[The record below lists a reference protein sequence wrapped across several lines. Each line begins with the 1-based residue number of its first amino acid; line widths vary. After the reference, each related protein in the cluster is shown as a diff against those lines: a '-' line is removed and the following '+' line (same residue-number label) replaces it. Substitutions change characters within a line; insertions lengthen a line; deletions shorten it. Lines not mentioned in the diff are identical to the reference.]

1 MNDFSLG
8 IDFGT
13 SGARAIAINGTGEI
27 LAITR
32 TDYQL
37 RDYATWQIALYELI
51 RALPIKIKRNI
62 GRILIDGTSATV
74 LLCDRQGKAIAP
86 AMIYSD
92 RCPLEV
98 LEVIQQIVPNDSIAC
113 NASSS
118 FAKLVTLIAQI
129 DLARPSSDP
138 ASNLLYLLHQADWLG
153 YCLHGK
159 LGFSDYHNALKLG
172 YDPQILDYPAW
183 LKMWFRTSGHAP
195 SLVLPQVCAPSHP
208 VGIIQAAIAQKL
220 ALPLD
225 CEIVAGTT
233 DSNAAFIATIG
244 TAAPGLGTAVTSLG
258 STMVLKVVSD
268 RPINNANYGIYSHR
282 WDYASNNSPQDCLW
296 LVGGASNVGGA
307 VLRQFF
313 EQQQLLDLSAILN
326 DRLNPYYPSPL
337 DYYPLP
343 QTGDRFPINDPAL
356 KPRLEP
362 RPADPVEFLHGL
374 LESMARIEAQ
384 GYDLLQNMG
393 AAPVTQVYTAGGGA
407 KNAVWTKIRDR
418 HLPNLQSL
426 STDPLKTEAAYGSAL
441 LALGLPLGIISAS
454 SAAT

>member
-1 MNDFSLG
+1 MCDTTQIPCKYYLG

-37 RDYATWQIALYELI
+37 RDYATWQVALYELI
-51 RALPIKIKRNI
+51 GALPIKIKQNI
-62 GRILIDGTSATV
+62 CRILIDGTSATV
-74 LLCDRQGKAIAP
+74 LLCDRQGSAIAP

-92 RCPLEV
+92 RCPLNI
-98 LEVIQQIVPNDSIAC
+98 LESIKQIVPDDSSAC
-113 NASSS
+113 SSSSS
-118 FAKLVTLIAQI
+118 FAKLVALIAQI
-129 DLARPSSDP
+129 DPAKQSSTP
-138 ASNLLYLLHQADWLG
+138 LYLLHQADWLG

-172 YDPQILDYPAW
+172 YDPQILDYPEW
-183 LKMWFRTSGHAP
+183 LKLWIRSHRRTLNIVLPKVFAP
-195 SLVLPQVCAPSHP
+195 SNP
-208 VGIIQAAIAQKL
+208 VGLIQAAIAQKL
-220 ALPLD
+220 ELPLD

-233 DSNAAFIATIG
+233 DSNAAFIATIDS
-244 TAAPGLGTAVTSLG
+244 TAPALGTAVTSLG

-268 RPINNANYGIYSHR
+268 RPINNADYGIYSHR
-282 WDYASNNSPQDCLW
+282 WDHGLGQSLQGCLW

-313 EQQQLLDLSAILN
+313 DQQQLLDLSEILG
-326 DRLNPYYPSPL
+326 DRLNPYYPSAL

-343 QTGDRFPINDPAL
+343 QVGDRFPINDPEL

-362 RPADPVEFLHGL
+362 RPSDPVEFLHGL

-384 GYDLLQNMG
+384 GYALLQTMG
-393 AAPVTQVYTAGGGA
+393 TATVTKVYTAGGGA
-407 KNAVWTKIRDR
+407 KNAIWTKIRDR
-418 HLPNLQSL
+418 HLPNLQPPN
-426 STDPLKTEAAYGSAL
+426 TDTLKTEAAYGSAL
-441 LALGLPLGIISAS
+441 LARS
-454 SAAT
+454 SST